1 MVRSPLA
8 TACTVAARGQTAE
21 LASLLTPVSLCSSGH
36 LYPSMGHDLDQK
48 KVTLATK
55 EHGTKNNWGQKRA
68 VFVSLFSL
76 RLALIRSG
84 WISLPLVFGRDR
96 LYTSSRANQLLI
108 RKEDVYAEQA

>member
-1 MVRSPLA
+1 MCEVPSPRLYCGSA
-8 TACTVAARGQTAE
+8 RTNSRACIA
-21 LASLLTPVSLCSSGH
+21 LTPVSLCSSGRR
-36 LYPSMGHDLDQK
+36 YPSMGHDLDQK
-48 KVTLATK
+48 KVTLTTE

-108 RKEDVYAEQA
+108 R